1 MNQQT
6 YSTLKKKK
14 MTPLFLYVVNVGKE
28 MMMMVVVGPSDR

>member
-6 YSTLKKKK
+6 YSTLKK